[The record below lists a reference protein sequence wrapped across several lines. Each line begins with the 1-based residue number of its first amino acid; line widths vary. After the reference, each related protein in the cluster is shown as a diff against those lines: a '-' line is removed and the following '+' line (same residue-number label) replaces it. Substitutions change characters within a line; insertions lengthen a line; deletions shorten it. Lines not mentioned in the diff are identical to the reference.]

1 VSERPSAATG
11 AIVETRHDRLLST
24 AGGAEVKVKGNIIK
38 ARQAFV
44 VDRFGEDGWV
54 RVLEALP
61 EEDRKAFGG
70 MIVNVAWFDFAQ
82 ATRLDEAIV
91 RVLGGGN
98 TRLFEEMGRA
108 SAREN
113 LTGVHSNLVASGDPQ
128 AFMKKANLIYR
139 FYYDVGHREYE
150 QTGPTEGTLR
160 TFDAETFSVADCA
173 TVIGWYTEALAMCGA
188 KNVRMEETR
197 CRARG
202 DDACEYTVRWA

>member
-1 VSERPSAATG
+1 M
-11 AIVETRHDRLLST
+11 HDTTRLLS
-24 AGGAEVKVKGNIIK
+24 APGGVKVKVKGNIVK

-44 VDRFGEDGWV
+44 IDRFGEQGWA
-54 RVLEALP
+54 RVLEAIP
-61 EEDRKAFGG
+61 DEDRRVFGG

-91 RVLGGGN
+91 KVLGGGN
-98 TRLFEEMGRA
+98 TGLFEEMGRA

-139 FYYDVGHREYE
+139 FYYDVGHRTYE
-150 QTGPTEGTLR
+150 ATGPAEGTL
-160 TFDAETFSVADCA
+160 TTHDAETFSAADCA
-173 TVIGWYTEALAMCGA
+173 TVIGWYAEALAMCGA
-188 KNVRMEETR
+188 MNVRVDETR

-202 DDACEYTVRWA
+202 DDVCEYTVRWS